1 MDLKTDAKKLKIAL
15 LAAGLMLCAAVFPA
29 MSAGFYVL
37 LRWAVCGAAVFGAV
51 IFGEEPRLRRH
62 VWPLGVLAVLF
73 NPLVPFS
80 LTPLVWLL
88 LFLGTAVYFLILSKK
103 F

>member
-1 MDLKTDAKKLKIAL
+1 MDLKTHAKKLKVAL

-29 MSAGFYVL
+29 MPVGFYVL
-37 LRWAVCGAAVFGAV
+37 LRWAVFGAAVYGVV
-51 IFGEEPRLRRH
+51 IFKEEPRLNRH
-62 VWPLGVLAVLF
+62 IWPLGILAFLF
-73 NPLVPFS
+73 NPLVPFLLTS
-80 LTPLVWLL
+80 LLWLI